1 MQYKE
6 RDVLRYAIILGGLFL
21 FLTIGIAALD
31 PTKNLE
37 PIDAQHVQ
45 ATLTCVATFA
55 FGVFTWGL
63 MHLRGSGES
72 RRARAWRE
80 SKREE

>member
-6 RDVLRYAIILGGLFL
+6 RDVLRYAVILGGLFL
-21 FLTIGIAALD
+21 LVAIVIAALD
-31 PTKNLE
+31 PTKNLQ

-63 MHLRGSGES
+63 MHLRGAGES
-72 RRARAWRE
+72 SRARAWRDSNRQE
-80 SKREE
+80 